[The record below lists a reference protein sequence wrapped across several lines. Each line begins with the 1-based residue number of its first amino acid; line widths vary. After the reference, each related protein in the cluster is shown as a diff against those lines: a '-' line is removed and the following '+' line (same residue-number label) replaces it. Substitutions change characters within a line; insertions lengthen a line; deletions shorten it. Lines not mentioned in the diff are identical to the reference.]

1 MRFGIVGAG
10 KMGCEIEAMAG
21 RRGHDV
27 VWKLGSR
34 ANPGGE
40 GLTPE
45 RLSQADVVFEF
56 TNPGAAA
63 KNLEALGRA
72 GATVV
77 CGTTGWERDL
87 PRVTEGFRSGGGALV
102 YAANFSVGVRH
113 FFELA
118 KLAAALY
125 PPAGYSAFLVEEH
138 HAEKRDAPSGTARKI
153 ARIVEDASGHAPPVS
168 SVRAG
173 TIPGTHRLAF
183 ESPEDEVEL
192 VHRARGRAGFAK
204 GAVWAAERVAG
215 RQGVFEFGEILG
227 TDLFSR
233 RGGDRSIN
241 KGTAK

>member
-1 MRFGIVGAG
+1 MRFGVVGAG

-21 RRGHDV
+21 ARGHDV
-27 VWKLGSR
+27 VWKLDSESN
-34 ANPGGE
+34 AGGG

-45 RLSQADVVFEF
+45 LISEADVVFEF
-56 TNPGAAA
+56 TTPAAA
-63 KNLEALGRA
+63 PANLEALARA

-77 CGTTGWERDL
+77 CGTTGWDRDL
-87 PRVTEGFRSGGGALV
+87 PRITEAFRAGSGALV
-102 YAANFSVGVRH
+102 HAANFSVGVRH

-125 PPAGYSAFLVEEH
+125 PPAGYAPFLVEEH
-138 HAEKRDAPSGTARKI
+138 HAGKRDAPSGTARKI
-153 ARIVEDASGHAPPVS
+153 ARIVEETAGEKPPVS

-173 TIPGTHRLAF
+173 TIPGTHRLVF

-215 RQGVFEFGEILG
+215 RQGVFEFGEL
-227 TDLFSR
+227 L
-233 RGGDRSIN
+233 
-241 KGTAK
+241 KEVH